1 VLIKDYN
8 VLFLSPKAIPFS
20 YVNTI
25 ATEAISSNHTGT
37 MPRIPIEDNFADVI
51 GKAQR
56 GWKISDEDLAK
67 RAEVTLGDLKAV
79 QEGSP
84 NIAVIRRISRHLRLS
99 PDAMEVL
106 TTQQFYPYAP
116 DYKRGFAM
124 FNTHYEGMGVN
135 SYLIW
140 DTRTKNAAAFDT
152 GASCTEMLDLA
163 QAEGLKIEY
172 IFITHAHE
180 DHIADL
186 AKLHE
191 ATKAE
196 VWISELEEIEFT
208 GIKRFKE
215 NAHFHLGG
223 LAIKTLLTSGHSPGQ
238 TTFYVTG
245 LSWPLAIVG
254 DSIFSS
260 SVGGTRTHF
269 DEQLRTVRGKIF
281 SLPADTVLA
290 CGHGPLTTLNQEK
303 ANNPFF
309 KR

>member
-1 VLIKDYN
+1 
-8 VLFLSPKAIPFS
+8 
-20 YVNTI
+20 
-25 ATEAISSNHTGT
+25 

-56 GWKISDEDLAK
+56 GWKITDEDLAK
-67 RAEVTLGDLKAV
+67 RAEITLADLAAIKAGEV
-79 QEGSP
+79 
-84 NIAVIRRISRHLRLS
+84 NVAVIRRVSRHLRLN
-99 PDAMEVL
+99 PDAMEIL
-106 TTQQFYPYAP
+106 ATQQFYPYAP

-124 FNTHYEGMGVN
+124 FNTKYDDITVN

-140 DTRTKNAAAFDT
+140 DTRTKSAAVFDT
-152 GASCTEMLDLA
+152 GASCDELLDLVK
-163 QAEGLKIEY
+163 AEQLKVEY

-186 AKLHE
+186 AKLQE

-196 VWISELEEIEFT
+196 VWINELESFEFP

-215 NAHFHLGG
+215 NAHFHIGS

-238 TTFYVTG
+238 TTYYITG
-245 LSWPLAIVG
+245 LSWPLAVVG
-254 DSIFSS
+254 DSLFAS
-260 SVGGTRTHF
+260 SVGGSKTHF

-303 ANNPFF
+303 AYNPFF

>member
-1 VLIKDYN
+1 ML
-8 VLFLSPKAIPFS
+8 KAIPFS
-20 YVNTI
+20 YANTV
-25 ATEAISSNHTGT
+25 ATMASTSNHRWT

-56 GWKISDEDLAK
+56 GWNISDEDLAK
-67 RAEVTLGDLKAV
+67 RAEVTLGDLAAVKA
-79 QEGSP
+79 GSP
-84 NIAVIRRISRHLRLS
+84 NIAVIRRVSRHLRLS

-124 FNTHYEGMGVN
+124 FNTLHEGMGVN
-135 SYLIW
+135 SYMVW
-140 DTRTKNAAAFDT
+140 DTRTKTAAVFDT

-191 ATKAE
+191 STHAE
-196 VWISELEEIEFT
+196 VWISELEALDFP
-208 GIKRFKE
+208 GVKHFKE
-215 NAHFHLGG
+215 NAHFHIGA

-238 TTFYVTG
+238 TTFYITG
-245 LSWPLAIVG
+245 LSWPLAVVG

-260 SVGGTRTHF
+260 SVGGSKTHF
-269 DEQLRTVRGKIF
+269 DEQLRNVRGKIF